1 MKPGVGSEACQTRW
15 CSEPWASKRLG
26 KSKRVGVGSLPVTKL
41 SKLGTPGHDD
51 FGTRRMDGKELA
63 GGAGWILMG
72 AGVATPDMIAGVVS
86 MERSVVRRGLM
97 QIRKPNGHL

>member
-1 MKPGVGSEACQTRW
+1 
-15 CSEPWASKRLG
+15 
-26 KSKRVGVGSLPVTKL
+26 
-41 SKLGTPGHDD
+41 
-51 FGTRRMDGKELA
+51 MDGKELA